1 MFKYLWIVI
10 LVILGVSFIA
20 YTIWAIMEALSEN
33 ESIYD
38 AVEAFAEDHTMCLVI
53 WVFIIIIITF
63 ISAYQYSTSKG
74 AAQL

>member
-1 MFKYLWIVI
+1 MFKYLWIIV
-10 LVILGVSFIA
+10 LVILGISFIA
-20 YTIWAIMEALSEN
+20 YTIWAVMETLSKN

-38 AVEAFAEDHTMCLVI
+38 AVEYFAEEHTRCFVI

-63 ISAYQYSTSKG
+63 ISAYQYVTLKG